1 MLLFKI
7 VLPALFEFRVE
18 RIVSGFYNKNWVRI
32 SPPLSLDVRLRIANG
47 VQANKYKI
55 KTVVKVSLP
64 TISSY
69 SFPHFVSFSHITF
82 CFCCFLTRVLSRSG
96 SNGYCCVSSSSASMM
111 MTLNVLSHNGS
122 RTQFHNV
129 LHNSIQTDFKLT
141 IFLERCSLLY
151 VDTPPSIGV
160 GLKTGTPFFSL
171 YTRKKEATMAIAAS
185 AKPTESPT
193 TRPVFLPPA
202 SSLAA
207 LRLVR

>member
-1 MLLFKI
+1 MRAHEHRSTI
-7 VLPALFEFRVE
+7 T
-18 RIVSGFYNKNWVRI
+18 
-32 SPPLSLDVRLRIANG
+32 
-47 VQANKYKI
+47 
-55 KTVVKVSLP
+55 TVVPTTFDASTTVLRRMSHSLGVLLGKLNNFFFF
-64 TISSY
+64 T
-69 SFPHFVSFSHITF
+69 FITF
-82 CFCCFLTRVLSRSG
+82 CICCFLTRVLSRSG